1 MYLKK
6 KYVYKI
12 LSQSENKMNVVE
24 RILLKSDIFV
34 IYGRTYKF

>member
-6 KYVYKI
+6 NYVYKI
-12 LSQSENKMNVVE
+12 LSQSDNKMIVVE
-24 RILLKSDIFV
+24 RIVLKSDIFM